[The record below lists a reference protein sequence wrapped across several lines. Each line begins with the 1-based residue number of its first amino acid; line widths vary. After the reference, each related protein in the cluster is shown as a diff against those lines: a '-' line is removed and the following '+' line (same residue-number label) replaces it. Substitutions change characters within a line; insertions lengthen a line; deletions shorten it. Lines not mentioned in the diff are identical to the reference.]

1 MVSSCD
7 ALIAYRT
14 NPHLDQRERGM
25 EAASLMLKTVRG
37 DVTPVMAAAFPP
49 MAISIDRQCTDET
62 HLQQLYQIADE
73 QLEVSN
79 LLSNSILLGFPYADV
94 AEMGSAVIAVTD
106 RDETLAQRLANQLA
120 ATMWSMRNA
129 LKGDFTS
136 VDEALAKCVHAKDR
150 ICLLDMG
157 DNVGGG
163 SAADGTELLAAIH
176 RRGIGSAFVC
186 IYDPESVRACALAGV
201 NQRLRLSVGGK
212 TDSIHGESMDVEV
225 TVTSLCDGK
234 FTESQP
240 RHGGITQFDQ
250 GRTAICETDTGLTL
264 MLTSLRMVPFSLQQ
278 LYSCGV
284 DPRRFAVLVAKGV
297 NAPVAAYRDVCDRFI
312 RVNTQGSTC
321 ADISRL
327 KYEHR
332 RSPLYPLEPDADFL
346 Q

>member
-1 MVSSCD
+1 
-7 ALIAYRT
+7 
-14 NPHLDQRERGM
+14 
-25 EAASLMLKTVRG
+25 
-37 DVTPVMAAAFPP
+37 
-49 MAISIDRQCTDET
+49 
-62 HLQQLYQIADE
+62 
-73 QLEVSN
+73 
-79 LLSNSILLGFPYADV
+79 
-94 AEMGSAVIAVTD
+94 
-106 RDETLAQRLANQLA
+106 
-120 ATMWSMRNA
+120 
-129 LKGDFTS
+129 
-136 VDEALAKCVHAKDR
+136 
-150 ICLLDMG
+150 
-157 DNVGGG
+157 
-163 SAADGTELLAAIH
+163 
-176 RRGIGSAFVC
+176 
-186 IYDPESVRACALAGV
+186 
-201 NQRLRLSVGGK
+201 
-212 TDSIHGESMDVEV
+212 MDVEV